1 MTDELLSVIEEQ
13 RRELTAI
20 IETKKRV
27 AFLAHEAYQPV
38 FDAIDKC
45 LEEQIKYLDVTRVL
59 SDTTLPRTKRYA
71 GIHARVIVQRYLEE
85 MCRANAIGKYP
96 RKEVVRMLEN
106 GEMK

>member
-20 IETKKRV
+20 IETKQRV

-45 LEEQIKYLDVTRVL
+45 LEEQIKYLDVTRAL
-59 SDTTLPRTKRYA
+59 SDSTIPGTKKYA
-71 GIHARVIVQRYLEE
+71 GVYARKIVQRYLEV
-85 MCRANAIGKYP
+85 MCCANAIGRYP

-106 GEMK
+106 GELK